1 MPSGR
6 ARRGKAIKRAR
17 GTKGTKAVVPS
28 AERDPVFRA
37 PLFQKYYATNVIGGL
52 TEADFRFEVLN
63 EKTLTDEGWA
73 YVSDALVILNPK
85 AMKKLYLLLEKAVK
99 FHEQTKGAIDVAD
112 SPLSEKTVY

>member
-6 ARRGKAIKRAR
+6 PRRGKAIKRA
-17 GTKGTKAVVPS
+17 KGTKAVVPS

-37 PLFQKYYATNVIGGL
+37 PLFQKYYATNVLGGL

-63 EKTLTDEGWA
+63 EKTLTDEGWS
-73 YVSDALVILNPK
+73 YVSDALIILNPK

-99 FHEQTKGAIDVAD
+99 FHEQRKGAIDVSD
-112 SPLSEKTVY
+112 SPLSKETVY